1 MIELSSPNHGPRPEG
16 VTVDI
21 VLVHYTGLPTAEMA
35 LTRLCQPG
43 SGVSAHYTIDED
55 GTIYRHV
62 PEHRRAWHAGVG
74 CWRGCRDI
82 NSRSIGIELVNPGH
96 EWGYRPFPAIQ
107 MAAFRTLALDIL
119 KRHSIAP
126 DSVIGHA
133 DIACTRKED
142 PGELFDWQSLAEIG
156 IGVWPEVKTACP
168 QPISLDDDTVGTL
181 LTAYGYDV
189 ETAGLH
195 PCLAAFQRHFDPER
209 LSQGVQT
216 ETLDRLQALVSA
228 NIKTVPFKTAPIAP

>member
-1 MIELSSPNHGPRPEG
+1 MIELPSPNHGPRPEG

-21 VLVHYTGLPTAEMA
+21 MLVHYTGLPTADMA
-35 LTRLCQPG
+35 LTRLCQSG

-55 GTIYRHV
+55 GTVYRHV

-107 MAAFRTLALDIL
+107 MAAFQTLALDIL
-119 KRHSIAP
+119 KRHPIAP

-133 DIACTRKED
+133 DIACARKED
-142 PGELFDWQSLAEIG
+142 PGELFDWQSLAEAG
-156 IGVWPEVKTACP
+156 IGVWPEVKTACSRA
-168 QPISLDDDTVGTL
+168 ISLDDRTVGGL
-181 LTAYGYDV
+181 LTTYGYDV

-195 PCLAAFQRHFDPER
+195 PCLVAFQRHFDPNR
-209 LSQGVQT
+209 LFQEARA
-216 ETLDRLQALVSA
+216 ETLHRLQALVSA
-228 NIKTVPFKTAPIAP
+228 HIKNAPITP